1 MTTAPELEIED
12 DDLGP
17 IELSPDDED
26 YPWAMTPDEKLRCFI
41 VEQMGNSEIDG
52 KVLVENLQA
61 VFDWVKTG
69 AVPKGESK
77 KLSRL
82 KTVDPS

>member
-1 MTTAPELEIED
+1 MTTVPEVETED
-12 DDLGP
+12 EDLDL
-17 IELSPDDED
+17 IACEPDDED